1 MLMIATLT
9 PAEYDAVGAS
19 IRVQK
24 VLDVGHGAFEVR
36 VYGRC
41 ADAEYVGE
49 HQKSERR
56 SNNRTEAGRRRSR
69 NADVFRGEGVES
81 NSADQGQVDSHP

>member
-41 ADAEYVGE
+41 ATQSTFGE
-49 HQKSERR
+49 R
-56 SNNRTEAGRRRSR
+56 SK
-69 NADVFRGEGVES
+69 V
-81 NSADQGQVDSHP
+81 